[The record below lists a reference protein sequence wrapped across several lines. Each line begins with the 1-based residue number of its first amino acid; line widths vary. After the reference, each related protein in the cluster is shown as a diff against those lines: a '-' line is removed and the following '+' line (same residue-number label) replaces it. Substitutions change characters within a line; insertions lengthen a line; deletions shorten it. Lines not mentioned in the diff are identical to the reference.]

1 MNHLLTRSRALLSIP
16 ALSEPA
22 RSVAV
27 AVEEPS
33 DEYVRLSQHL
43 GINKIPLRLVE
54 LAKVVR
60 EETLGIYPYEDVV
73 RYLDKQVEKLAG
85 SRSDRW
91 HSFHEWR
98 WHPVKEYSSRHY
110 RSGSRFD
117 ASIYNKPIPQEIVPI
132 IARIAN
138 RFPDAEFYVTDI
150 QEFNDPFL
158 GVTVP
163 GSDTLFVIE
172 RWDEPAFRQSSF
184 EGG

>member
-16 ALSEPA
+16 ALSEPT

-43 GINKIPLRLVE
+43 GINTIPLRLVD

-73 RYLDKQVEKLAG
+73 CYLDKQVEKLAG
-85 SRSDRW
+85 SRSNRW

-98 WHPVKEYSSRHY
+98 WHPVKEYRSSHRY
-110 RSGSRFD
+110 ESPFD
-117 ASIYNKPIPQEIVPI
+117 GRIYNKPIPPEVLPTIERIVD
-132 IARIAN
+132 

-150 QEFNDPFL
+150 QEFKDPFL

-163 GSDTLFVIE
+163 GSETLFVIE
-172 RWDEPAFRQSSF
+172 RWNEPAFR
-184 EGG
+184 